1 MAKFAKSM
9 ELNGGPL
16 EINERQMLQ
25 GENQTQS

>member
-1 MAKFAKSM
+1 M

-25 GENQTQS
+25 GENQTQSWEQEH